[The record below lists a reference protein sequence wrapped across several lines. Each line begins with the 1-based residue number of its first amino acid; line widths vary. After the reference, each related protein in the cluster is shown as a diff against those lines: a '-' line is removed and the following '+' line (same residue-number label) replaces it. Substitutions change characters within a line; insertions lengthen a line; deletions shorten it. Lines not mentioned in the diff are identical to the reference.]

1 VVFSRFFGDGVG
13 DVGMMLG
20 WFFAAVFIAFEV
32 HHRFGSKLSSD

>member
-1 VVFSRFFGDGVG
+1 
-13 DVGMMLG
+13 MMLG